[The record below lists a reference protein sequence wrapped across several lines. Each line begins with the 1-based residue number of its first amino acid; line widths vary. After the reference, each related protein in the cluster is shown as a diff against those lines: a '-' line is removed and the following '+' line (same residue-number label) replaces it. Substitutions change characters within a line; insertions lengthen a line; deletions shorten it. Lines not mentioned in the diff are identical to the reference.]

1 MIRID
6 HISFGFAV
14 PSEDFAHNLYA
25 DWDGFCRHCFERVA
39 EECLAPY
46 GNDKALYEL
55 ERLDLDL
62 GSIPEENFY
71 DEYPRR
77 LREALLAALPP
88 LYGTRMQPDPERTVA
103 ARIDNLLHYLK
114 YGHPQPEWADK
125 TFDPQEETDWL
136 AGQPAAFYYS
146 AIEKLASLCAEDGHA
161 ARSLLWQTAGGKLLL
176 DLYTAILALPSAGLQ
191 RKRRFLALL
200 LEARP
205 DIPLRFVHGTQD
217 GNGLHGMAELLDSP
231 SVRTLMREEAGEH
244 AEVDLPPYWHYL
256 YEWLIRYY
264 PFNGVAI
271 FGGKAE
277 FTRHLHHRL
286 LTFIRKRNYSF
297 YLSKAELTVSFLLEV
312 FGPAYYI
319 DVLNAIYELQ
329 PHNPDGSP
337 VYDNYFNRELYRM
350 FLRLSLLRLPGT
362 ATSPDVPGTNKE
374 KEESIPTDA
383 EALTLW
389 LKDALHNEAEKR
401 TLLATLAKE
410 QPELLI
416 GWLQSIAMKDDTLLP
431 LLVSLIDD
439 TSINRL
445 LASLSFAAVEKVSR
459 TWDYIE
465 RHKAE
470 NTWLRDISD
479 TTLRHAFR
487 KSVLRWIGNGHSD
500 LTEEVSVGRLLQAL
514 HEELGR
520 TGNADNE
527 NEKEIENLAAAIRTE
542 TPSLTYPLD
551 AERLT
556 GILKDTA
563 RSEAYKRML
572 LMTLAKEQPELLIGW
587 LQTEATKDDTL
598 LSLLAPLADDAVINR
613 LLVSLSFAGI
623 ERVSRIWNYIG
634 RHKVE
639 NDHLKDISETALLHA
654 FHKSVLSWIGN
665 GHYSLDG
672 KESVREL
679 LLALY
684 GELGITNDT
693 NQEIESLTTD
703 IRTESPSLPYPMD
716 TERLT
721 DILKD
726 TARSEAYKRMLLM
739 VLAKEQPELLIGW
752 LQTEATKDDALL
764 SLLAPLADDTVINRL
779 LVSVSFTASET
790 AEAVKKHLQRHRA
803 EIPWLEGITGTRL
816 EQAVRQSVLRWLAEA
831 DLNRADATETLLQI
845 FCQEA
850 TGKSDDTAVGEL
862 AAELK
867 LPESRREHAPV
878 KESGTEKYME
888 HLRAVLSGASMPEA
902 MKRREAARFWDTYRE
917 DYPEAVRLLHT
928 QKLLPGMLELTGHY
942 AYMEIMRKA
951 LPQAWGG
958 EKAETLL
965 PLLEWLVRNE
975 ETLSPYLADKSTG
988 LRTQLLLWIVRQ
1000 GQGTANARSL
1010 LAGLFGGA
1018 NLPPVLGLMT
1028 RDIDSEEFI
1037 DIENILARWQSSLPS
1052 AYKEWLHVME
1062 DDTRAVRILQESR
1075 WQTAEDFGEWLG
1087 DTAIPD
1093 GKKRKLLRTAATE
1106 YSQKW
1111 TTLLRGFGKE
1121 GKDIRRIAVHLPAS
1135 VLLQSIGRGS
1145 FHQAAVLSR
1154 LVSLTERHAETFP
1167 FLFAEGKDFQSALS
1181 EALLLYMQDADTLER
1196 TLTEKDIVEKFLACL
1211 HFVHTGKREYTGDAG
1226 WQQLSDIL
1234 NNAMGT
1240 EGQSGQEEEMS
1251 EILSG
1256 MDNGDTAWRHKL
1268 ETLLYRQPDKL
1279 LAWVESVATDKE
1291 IDRLTD
1297 TASME
1302 WLTQWAGYLPTVAG
1316 FAHPDAFRHWTAW
1329 LLRLAAS
1336 GIVPAKELATALCA
1350 WVKGT
1355 DWRHRTPQQLEGY
1368 FLSKLHIGDMGG
1380 IALPLEYLTDASL
1393 PETIRKRLLQD
1404 FLRLHPD
1411 KLLEYIRQ
1419 TTAQGIMSI
1428 GQWIGMLDTD
1438 GWMRLASGLSLSA
1451 TELLRQVSGILHL
1464 DDEAECLAW
1473 ATCVIKEDRETWLY
1487 NRPEEHVR
1495 PFVQAAMPRQGEA
1508 EKKEALIQVLEK
1520 LHIVETEDTEQEPEI
1535 IWVSNAGLCLLAP
1548 WFVCLFAML
1557 GYLDEERKTFKDTAS
1572 KVRAVFLLQYL
1583 SCGQE
1588 RDWREPELAFS
1599 RLLTALPGNVPLP
1612 KRLAL
1617 SKEERQTADGMVTGV
1632 KANWPKMDGTSVEGF
1647 RRSFLLR
1654 GGTLEQEE
1662 GRWLLTVEEKA
1673 YDILLE
1679 TIPWGF
1685 RQVRLPWL
1693 KKYVQVKWHEKQE
1706 F

>member
-14 PSEDFAHNLYA
+14 PGEDFARSLYA

-62 GSIPEENFY
+62 GSIPEEDFY

-88 LYGTRMQPDPERTVA
+88 LYGTRMQPDLERTAA

-136 AGQPAAFYYS
+136 AGQPTAFYYS
-146 AIEKLASLCAEDGHA
+146 AIEKLAALCAEDRHA
-161 ARSLLWQTAGGKLLL
+161 MRRLLWQTAGGKLLL
-176 DLYTAILALPSAGLQ
+176 DLYTAVLALPSAGLQ
-191 RKRRFLALL
+191 EKRRFLSLL
-200 LEARP
+200 LEAKP

-231 SVRTLMREEAGEH
+231 SVRTLMREETGEH

-264 PFNGVAI
+264 PFNGLAI

-329 PHNPDGSP
+329 PHNPDGSSI
-337 VYDNYFNRELYRM
+337 YDNYFNRELYRM
-350 FLRLSLLRLPGT
+350 FLRLSLLRLPRT
-362 ATSPDVPGTNKE
+362 ATSPDAPGTNKE

-416 GWLQSIAMKDDTLLP
+416 GWLRSEARKDDTLLP
-431 LLVSLIDD
+431 LLAPLIADA
-439 TSINRL
+439 SINRL
-445 LASLSFAAVEKVSR
+445 LASV
-459 TWDYIE
+459 
-465 RHKAE
+465 
-470 NTWLRDISD
+470 
-479 TTLRHAFR
+479 
-487 KSVLRWIGNGHSD
+487 
-500 LTEEVSVGRLLQAL
+500 
-514 HEELGR
+514 
-520 TGNADNE
+520 
-527 NEKEIENLAAAIRTE
+527 
-542 TPSLTYPLD
+542 SLT
-551 AERLT
+551 
-556 GILKDTA
+556 
-563 RSEAYKRML
+563 
-572 LMTLAKEQPELLIGW
+572 
-587 LQTEATKDDTL
+587 
-598 LSLLAPLADDAVINR
+598 
-613 LLVSLSFAGI
+613 
-623 ERVSRIWNYIG
+623 
-634 RHKVE
+634 
-639 NDHLKDISETALLHA
+639 AL
-654 FHKSVLSWIGN
+654 
-665 GHYSLDG
+665 
-672 KESVREL
+672 
-679 LLALY
+679 
-684 GELGITNDT
+684 
-693 NQEIESLTTD
+693 
-703 IRTESPSLPYPMD
+703 
-716 TERLT
+716 
-721 DILKD
+721 
-726 TARSEAYKRMLLM
+726 
-739 VLAKEQPELLIGW
+739 
-752 LQTEATKDDALL
+752 
-764 SLLAPLADDTVINRL
+764 
-779 LVSVSFTASET
+779 ET
-790 AEAVKKHLQRHRA
+790 AEAVKKHLQGHRTG
-803 EIPWLEGITGTRL
+803 IPWLEGMTDTRL
-816 EQAVRQSVLRWLAEA
+816 EQVVKQSVLRWLAEA
-831 DLNRADATETLLQI
+831 DLNRTDATEALLQI
-845 FCQEA
+845 FYQEA
-850 TGKSDDTAVGEL
+850 TGKSDETAVGEL
-862 AAELK
+862 ATELE
-867 LPESRREHAPV
+867 LPETRREHAPV
-878 KESGTEKYME
+878 KESGTEKYMK
-888 HLRAVLSGASMPEA
+888 HLRAVLSGASMSEA
-902 MKRREAARFWDTYRE
+902 MKRREAARFWDAWRE
-917 DYPEAVRLLHT
+917 DYAEAVRLLHT
-928 QKLLPGMLELTGHY
+928 QELLPAVLELTGHY

-951 LPQAWGG
+951 LPQARAG

-965 PLLEWLVRNE
+965 PLLEWLARNPE
-975 ETLSPYLADKSTG
+975 ALSPYLADNNTG
-988 LRTQLLLWIVRQ
+988 LRAQLLLWIVRP
-1000 GQGTANARSL
+1000 GQGKATARSL
-1010 LAGLFGGA
+1010 LAGLFGEA

-1075 WQTAEDFGEWLG
+1075 WQTAEDFGEWLD

-1093 GKKRKLLRTAATE
+1093 GKKRELLRTAATE
-1106 YSQKW
+1106 YPQKW
-1111 TTLLRGFGKE
+1111 TTLLRGVGKE
-1121 GKDIRRIAVHLPAS
+1121 GKDIRWIAVHLPAS

-1181 EALLLYMQDADTLER
+1181 EALLLYMQDADTIGR
-1196 TLTEKDIVEKFLACL
+1196 TLTEKDIVEKFFACL
-1211 HFVHTGKREYTGDAG
+1211 HFVHTGEREYAGDAG
-1226 WQQLSDIL
+1226 WQRLSAVL

-1240 EGQSGQEEEMS
+1240 EGQSGQEKEMS
-1251 EILSG
+1251 EILSD
-1256 MDNGDTAWRHKL
+1256 MDNSDTAWRQDM

-1279 LAWVESVATDKE
+1279 LAWMEDVATDKDIE
-1291 IDRLTD
+1291 HLTD
-1297 TASME
+1297 AADIN
-1302 WLTQWAGYLPTVAG
+1302 WLRLWADYLPTVPG
-1316 FAHPDAFRHWTAW
+1316 FDHPDAFRLWTAW
-1329 LLRLAAS
+1329 LLHLAAS
-1336 GIVPAKELATALCA
+1336 GFVPAKELATALCA

-1355 DWRHRTPQQLEGY
+1355 DWKHRTPQQMEGY
-1368 FLSKLHIGDMGG
+1368 FLSKLHIGNTGG
-1380 IALPLEYLTDASL
+1380 IALPLESLTDASL
-1393 PETIRKRLLQD
+1393 TEAVRKRLLQD
-1404 FLRLHPD
+1404 FLQMNPEG
-1411 KLLEYIRQ
+1411 LLEYIRR
-1419 TTAQGIMSI
+1419 TTVQGSMSI
-1428 GQWIGMLDTD
+1428 GQWIGMLDTGD
-1438 GWMRLASGLSLSA
+1438 WMRLASGLSLSA
-1451 TELLRQVSGILHL
+1451 TELLRQAGVILHL

-1535 IWVSNAGLCLLAP
+1535 IWVGNAGLCLLAP
-1548 WFVCLFAML
+1548 WFVRLFAML
-1557 GYLDEERKTFKDTAS
+1557 GYLDEERKAFKDTAS

>member
-14 PSEDFAHNLYA
+14 PDEGFARGLYA
-25 DWDGFCRHCFERVA
+25 DWDGFCHRCFTQVA

-62 GSIPEENFY
+62 GSIPEEDFY

-88 LYGTRMQPDPERTVA
+88 LYGTRMQPDPERTAA
-103 ARIDNLLHYLK
+103 ARMDNLLHYLK

-146 AIEKLASLCAEDGHA
+146 AIEKLAALCAEDGHA
-161 ARSLLWQTAGGKLLL
+161 MRRLLWQAAGGKLLL
-176 DLYTAILALPSAGLQ
+176 DLYTAVLALPSAGLQ
-191 RKRRFLALL
+191 GKRCFLSLL
-200 LEARP
+200 LEAKP

-217 GNGLHGMAELLDSP
+217 GNGLYGMAELLDSL
-231 SVRTLMREEAGEH
+231 SVRTLMREETGEH

-256 YEWLIRYY
+256 YEWLIHYY
-264 PFNGVAI
+264 PFNGLAI

-337 VYDNYFNRELYRM
+337 IYDNYFNRELYRM

-374 KEESIPTDA
+374 KEESIPTDT

-416 GWLQSIAMKDDTLLP
+416 GWLRSEARKDDTLLP
-431 LLVSLIDD
+431 LLAPLIADA
-439 TSINRL
+439 SINRL
-445 LASLSFAAVEKVSR
+445 LASV
-459 TWDYIE
+459 
-465 RHKAE
+465 
-470 NTWLRDISD
+470 
-479 TTLRHAFR
+479 
-487 KSVLRWIGNGHSD
+487 
-500 LTEEVSVGRLLQAL
+500 
-514 HEELGR
+514 
-520 TGNADNE
+520 
-527 NEKEIENLAAAIRTE
+527 
-542 TPSLTYPLD
+542 SLT
-551 AERLT
+551 
-556 GILKDTA
+556 
-563 RSEAYKRML
+563 
-572 LMTLAKEQPELLIGW
+572 
-587 LQTEATKDDTL
+587 
-598 LSLLAPLADDAVINR
+598 
-613 LLVSLSFAGI
+613 
-623 ERVSRIWNYIG
+623 
-634 RHKVE
+634 
-639 NDHLKDISETALLHA
+639 AL
-654 FHKSVLSWIGN
+654 
-665 GHYSLDG
+665 
-672 KESVREL
+672 
-679 LLALY
+679 
-684 GELGITNDT
+684 
-693 NQEIESLTTD
+693 
-703 IRTESPSLPYPMD
+703 
-716 TERLT
+716 
-721 DILKD
+721 
-726 TARSEAYKRMLLM
+726 
-739 VLAKEQPELLIGW
+739 
-752 LQTEATKDDALL
+752 
-764 SLLAPLADDTVINRL
+764 
-779 LVSVSFTASET
+779 ET
-790 AEAVKKHLQRHRA
+790 AEAVKKHLQGHRTG
-803 EIPWLEGITGTRL
+803 IPWLEGMTDTRL
-816 EQAVRQSVLRWLAEA
+816 EQVVKQSVLRWLAEA
-831 DLNRADATETLLQI
+831 DLNRTDATEALLQI
-845 FCQEA
+845 FYQEA
-850 TGKSDDTAVGEL
+850 TGKSDETAVGEL
-862 AAELK
+862 ATELE
-867 LPESRREHAPV
+867 LPETRREHAPV
-878 KESGTEKYME
+878 KESGTEKYMK
-888 HLRAVLSGASMPEA
+888 HLRAVLSGASMSEA
-902 MKRREAARFWDTYRE
+902 MKRREAARFWDAWRE
-917 DYPEAVRLLHT
+917 DYAEAVRLLHT
-928 QKLLPGMLELTGHY
+928 QELLPAVLELTGHY

-951 LPQAWGG
+951 LPQARAG

-965 PLLEWLVRNE
+965 PLLEWLARNPE
-975 ETLSPYLADKSTG
+975 ALSPYLADNNTG
-988 LRTQLLLWIVRQ
+988 LRAQLLLWIVRP
-1000 GQGTANARSL
+1000 GQGKATARSL
-1010 LAGLFGGA
+1010 LAGLFGEA

-1087 DTAIPD
+1087 DTSIPD
-1093 GKKRKLLRTAATE
+1093 GKKRELLRTAATE
-1106 YSQKW
+1106 YPQKW

-1121 GKDIRRIAVHLPAS
+1121 GKDISRIAVHLPAS
-1135 VLLQSIGRGS
+1135 VLLQSIGRGN

-1154 LVSLTERHAETFP
+1154 LVSLTERHAETFS
-1167 FLFAEGKDFQSALS
+1167 FLFTEGKDFQSALS

-1211 HFVHTGKREYTGDAG
+1211 CFVHTGKREYAGDAG
-1226 WQQLSDIL
+1226 WLRLSAVM

-1251 EILSG
+1251 ETLSDG
-1256 MDNGDTAWRHKL
+1256 HANDAAWRQDM
-1268 ETLLYRQPDKL
+1268 EALLYRQPDKL
-1279 LAWVESVATDKE
+1279 LAWVESVATDKDIE
-1291 IDRLTD
+1291 RLADAAGIDWLRL
-1297 TASME
+1297 
-1302 WLTQWAGYLPTVAG
+1302 WADYLPTVPG

-1329 LLRLAAS
+1329 LLHLAAS
-1336 GIVPAKELATALCA
+1336 GFVPAKELATALCA

-1355 DWRHRTPQQLEGY
+1355 DWKHRTPQQMEGY
-1368 FLSKLHIGDMGG
+1368 FLSKLHIGNTGG
-1380 IALPLEYLTDASL
+1380 IALPLESLTDASL
-1393 PETIRKRLLQD
+1393 TEAVRKRLLQD
-1404 FLRLHPD
+1404 FLQMNPEG
-1411 KLLEYIRQ
+1411 LLEYIRR
-1419 TTAQGIMSI
+1419 TTVQGSMSI
-1428 GQWIGMLDTD
+1428 GQWIGMLDTGD
-1438 GWMRLASGLSLSA
+1438 WMRLASGLSLSA
-1451 TELLRQVSGILHL
+1451 TELLRQAGVILHL

-1535 IWVSNAGLCLLAP
+1535 IWVGNAGLCLLAP
-1548 WFVCLFAML
+1548 WFVRLFAML
-1557 GYLDEERKTFKDTAS
+1557 GYLDEERKAFKDTAS

>member
-14 PSEDFAHNLYA
+14 PDEGFARGLYA
-25 DWDGFCRHCFERVA
+25 DWDGFCHRCFTQVA

-62 GSIPEENFY
+62 GSIPEEDFY

-77 LREALLAALPP
+77 IREALLAALPP
-88 LYGTRMQPDPERTVA
+88 LYGTRMQPDPERTAA

-146 AIEKLASLCAEDGHA
+146 AIEKLAALCAEDGHA
-161 ARSLLWQTAGGKLLL
+161 MRRLLWQAAGGKLLL
-176 DLYTAILALPSAGLQ
+176 DLYTAVLALPSAGLQ
-191 RKRRFLALL
+191 GKRCFLSLL
-200 LEARP
+200 LEAKP

-217 GNGLHGMAELLDSP
+217 GNGLYGMAELLDSL
-231 SVRTLMREEAGEH
+231 SVRTLMREETGEH

-256 YEWLIRYY
+256 YEWLIHYY
-264 PFNGVAI
+264 PFNGLAI

-337 VYDNYFNRELYRM
+337 IYDNYFNRELYRM

-374 KEESIPTDA
+374 KEESIPTDT

-416 GWLQSIAMKDDTLLP
+416 GWLRSEARKDDTLLP
-431 LLVSLIDD
+431 LLAPLIADA
-439 TSINRL
+439 SINRL
-445 LASLSFAAVEKVSR
+445 LASV
-459 TWDYIE
+459 
-465 RHKAE
+465 
-470 NTWLRDISD
+470 
-479 TTLRHAFR
+479 
-487 KSVLRWIGNGHSD
+487 
-500 LTEEVSVGRLLQAL
+500 
-514 HEELGR
+514 
-520 TGNADNE
+520 
-527 NEKEIENLAAAIRTE
+527 
-542 TPSLTYPLD
+542 SLT
-551 AERLT
+551 
-556 GILKDTA
+556 
-563 RSEAYKRML
+563 
-572 LMTLAKEQPELLIGW
+572 
-587 LQTEATKDDTL
+587 
-598 LSLLAPLADDAVINR
+598 
-613 LLVSLSFAGI
+613 
-623 ERVSRIWNYIG
+623 
-634 RHKVE
+634 
-639 NDHLKDISETALLHA
+639 AL
-654 FHKSVLSWIGN
+654 
-665 GHYSLDG
+665 
-672 KESVREL
+672 
-679 LLALY
+679 
-684 GELGITNDT
+684 
-693 NQEIESLTTD
+693 
-703 IRTESPSLPYPMD
+703 
-716 TERLT
+716 
-721 DILKD
+721 
-726 TARSEAYKRMLLM
+726 
-739 VLAKEQPELLIGW
+739 
-752 LQTEATKDDALL
+752 
-764 SLLAPLADDTVINRL
+764 
-779 LVSVSFTASET
+779 ET
-790 AEAVKKHLQRHRA
+790 AEAVKKHLQGHRTG
-803 EIPWLEGITGTRL
+803 IPWLEGMTDTRL
-816 EQAVRQSVLRWLAEA
+816 EQVVKQSVLRWLAEA
-831 DLNRADATETLLQI
+831 DLNRTDATEALLQI
-845 FCQEA
+845 FYQEA
-850 TGKSDDTAVGEL
+850 TGKSDETAVGEL
-862 AAELK
+862 ATELE
-867 LPESRREHAPV
+867 LPETRREHAPV
-878 KESGTEKYME
+878 KESGTEKYMK
-888 HLRAVLSGASMPEA
+888 HLRAVLSGASMSEA
-902 MKRREAARFWDTYRE
+902 MKRREAARFWDAWRE
-917 DYPEAVRLLHT
+917 DYAEAVRLLHT
-928 QKLLPGMLELTGHY
+928 QELLPAVLELTGHY

-951 LPQAWGG
+951 LPQARAG

-965 PLLEWLVRNE
+965 PLLEWLARNPE
-975 ETLSPYLADKSTG
+975 ALSPYLADNNTG
-988 LRTQLLLWIVRQ
+988 LRAQLLLWIVRP
-1000 GQGTANARSL
+1000 GQGKATARSL
-1010 LAGLFGGA
+1010 LAGLFGEA

-1075 WQTAEDFGEWLG
+1075 WQTAEDFGEWLD

-1093 GKKRKLLRTAATE
+1093 GKKRELLRTAATE
-1106 YSQKW
+1106 YPQKW
-1111 TTLLRGFGKE
+1111 TTLLRGVGKE
-1121 GKDIRRIAVHLPAS
+1121 GKDIRCIAVHLPAS

-1181 EALLLYMQDADTLER
+1181 EALLLYMQDADTIGR
-1196 TLTEKDIVEKFLACL
+1196 TLTEKDIVEKFFACL
-1211 HFVHTGKREYTGDAG
+1211 HFVHTGEREYAGDAG
-1226 WQQLSDIL
+1226 WQRLSAVL

-1240 EGQSGQEEEMS
+1240 EGQSGQEKEMS
-1251 EILSG
+1251 EILSD
-1256 MDNGDTAWRHKL
+1256 MDNSDTAWRQDM

-1279 LAWVESVATDKE
+1279 LAWMEDVATDKDIE
-1291 IDRLTD
+1291 HLTD
-1297 TASME
+1297 AADIN
-1302 WLTQWAGYLPTVAG
+1302 WLRLWADYLPTVPG
-1316 FAHPDAFRHWTAW
+1316 FDHPDAFRLWTAW
-1329 LLRLAAS
+1329 LLHLAAS
-1336 GIVPAKELATALCA
+1336 GFVPAKELATALCA

-1355 DWRHRTPQQLEGY
+1355 DWKHRTPQQMEGY
-1368 FLSKLHIGDMGG
+1368 FLSKLHIGNTGG
-1380 IALPLEYLTDASL
+1380 IALPLESLTDASL
-1393 PETIRKRLLQD
+1393 TEAVRKRLLQD
-1404 FLRLHPD
+1404 FLQMNPEG
-1411 KLLEYIRQ
+1411 LLEYIRR
-1419 TTAQGIMSI
+1419 TTVQGSMSI
-1428 GQWIGMLDTD
+1428 GQWIGMLDTGD
-1438 GWMRLASGLSLSA
+1438 WMRLASGLSLSA
-1451 TELLRQVSGILHL
+1451 TELLRQAGVILHL

-1473 ATCVIKEDRETWLY
+1473 ATCVIKEDRETWLH

-1535 IWVSNAGLCLLAP
+1535 IWVSNAGLCLIAP
-1548 WFVCLFAML
+1548 WFVRLFAML

>member
-6 HISFGFAV
+6 HIEFGFAV
-14 PSEDFAHNLYA
+14 PDEDFVYDLYA
-25 DWDGFCRHCFERVA
+25 DWDGFCRRCFERVV
-39 EECLAPY
+39 EDCLAPY
-46 GNDKALYEL
+46 GDDRSLYEL
-55 ERLDLDL
+55 ERLVLDL
-62 GSIPEENFY
+62 GRIPEESFL
-71 DEYPRR
+71 DEFPGR
-77 LREALLAALPP
+77 LKAALQEALPNLR
-88 LYGTRMQPDPERTVA
+88 GKVSERTAEDRA
-103 ARIDNLLHYLK
+103 ANFLFYLACG
-114 YGHPQPEWADK
+114 YPLAEWADRN
-125 TFDPQEETDWL
+125 FNPQEETEWL
-136 AGQPAAFYYS
+136 SRQSSTFYMRD
-146 AIEKLASLCAEDGHA
+146 IRKLANLCVKKWHIS
-161 ARSLLWQTAGGKLLL
+161 RRLLWQTGGGKLLL
-176 DLYTAILALPSAGLQ
+176 DVYAAVLALPDAGLHEKQ
-191 RKRRFLALL
+191 RFLIVL
-200 LEARP
+200 LELVP
-205 DIPLRFVHGTQD
+205 DIPLRFVHETGDD
-217 GNGLHGMAELLDSP
+217 GKLWEMAALLDSL
-231 SVRTLMREEAGEH
+231 SVAHIMRTEAGEH
-244 AEVDLPPYWHYL
+244 TEVDLPPYWHYL

-264 PFNGVAI
+264 PFNGIAI
-271 FGGKAE
+271 FGGKEE

-319 DVLNAIYELQ
+319 NVLNTIYELQ

-362 ATSPDVPGTNKE
+362 ATPPDAPETNGK
-374 KEESIPTDA
+374 KEEGIPTDV

-389 LKDALHNEAEKR
+389 LKEASCGETEKR

-410 QPELLI
+410 HPELLI
-416 GWLQSIAMKDDTLLP
+416 RWLQTEATKDGVLL
-431 LLVSLIDD
+431 SLITPLADD
-439 TSINRL
+439 EVINRL
-445 LASLSFAAVEKVSR
+445 LASLSFAAIERVSK
-459 TWDYIE
+459 TWGYIE
-465 RHKAE
+465 RHKAG
-470 NTWLRDISD
+470 TGWLKDIPD
-479 TTLRHAFR
+479 NTLRHAFR
-487 KSVLRWIGNGHSD
+487 KSVLRWIGNGHHNLD
-500 LTEEVSVGRLLQAL
+500 EKESVRELLLAL
-514 HEELGR
+514 YGELGM
-520 TGNADNE
+520 TDSANQ
-527 NEKEIENLAAAIRTE
+527 EKEIEKLATGIRTE
-542 TPSLTYPLD
+542 TPSLSYPMD
-551 AERLT
+551 AERLAN
-556 GILKDTA
+556 ILKDAA
-563 RSEAYKRML
+563 RGGTYKRML

-587 LQTEATKDDTL
+587 LRSEARKDGTL
-598 LSLLAPLADDAVINR
+598 LPLLAPLMDDASINR
-613 LLVSLSFAGI
+613 LLA
-623 ERVSRIWNYIG
+623 
-634 RHKVE
+634 
-639 NDHLKDISETALLHA
+639 
-654 FHKSVLSWIGN
+654 
-665 GHYSLDG
+665 
-672 KESVREL
+672 
-679 LLALY
+679 
-684 GELGITNDT
+684 
-693 NQEIESLTTD
+693 
-703 IRTESPSLPYPMD
+703 
-716 TERLT
+716 
-721 DILKD
+721 
-726 TARSEAYKRMLLM
+726 
-739 VLAKEQPELLIGW
+739 
-752 LQTEATKDDALL
+752 
-764 SLLAPLADDTVINRL
+764 
-779 LVSVSFTASET
+779 SVSFTAPET
-790 AEAVKKHLQRHRA
+790 AEAVKKHLQGHRTV
-803 EIPWLEGITGTRL
+803 IPWLEGMTDTRL
-816 EQAVRQSVLRWLAEA
+816 EQSLRKSVLRWLAEA
-831 DLNRADATETLLQI
+831 DLNHADATETLLQI

-850 TGKSDDTAVGEL
+850 TGKSDETAVRDL
-862 AAELK
+862 AAELE
-867 LPESRREHAPV
+867 LTEIRREHAPV
-878 KESGTEKYME
+878 KKSDTEKYME
-888 HLRAVLSGASMPEA
+888 HLRAILSDTSIPETLR
-902 MKRREAARFWDTYRE
+902 RREVAHFWDTYRE

-928 QKLLPGMLELTGHY
+928 QGLLPAVLELTGHY
-942 AYMEIMRKA
+942 AYMEIMRKS
-951 LPQAWGG
+951 LPQVRVG

-965 PLLEWLVRNE
+965 PLLEWIVRNE

-988 LRTQLLLWIVRQ
+988 LRTQLLLWIVRP

-1087 DTAIPD
+1087 DTSIPD
-1093 GKKRKLLRTAATE
+1093 GKKRELLRTAATE
-1106 YSQKW
+1106 YPQKW

-1154 LVSLTERHAETFP
+1154 LVSLTERRAETFP
-1167 FLFAEGKDFQSALS
+1167 FLFAGGKDFQSTLS
-1181 EALLLYMQDADTLER
+1181 EALLLYMQNADTIGR

-1211 HFVHTGKREYTGDAG
+1211 HFVHTGKWEYAGDAE

-1240 EGQSGQEEEMS
+1240 EGLSGQENEMS
-1251 EILSG
+1251 ETLSG
-1256 MDNGDTAWRHKL
+1256 MDNGDAAWRHKL
-1268 ETLLYRQPDKL
+1268 ETIIYRHPDKL
-1279 LAWVESVATDKE
+1279 LAWMEDVATDKDIE
-1291 IDRLTD
+1291 RLADAADID
-1297 TASME
+1297 

-1316 FAHPDAFRHWTAW
+1316 FAHPDAFRQWTAW
-1329 LLRLAAS
+1329 LLHLAAS
-1336 GIVPAKELATALCA
+1336 GIISAKELAKALCA
-1350 WVKGT
+1350 WVKGA
-1355 DWRHRTPQQLEGY
+1355 DWKRRTPQQMERY
-1368 FLSKLHIGDMGG
+1368 FLSKLHIGNTDS
-1380 IALPLEYLTDASL
+1380 IALPLESLTDASL
-1393 PETIRKRLLQD
+1393 PEAIRQRLLQD

-1411 KLLEYIRQ
+1411 KLLEYIHQ

-1451 TELLRQVSGILHL
+1451 TELLHQVSGILHL

-1495 PFVQAAMPRQGEA
+1495 PFVQAAMPRQGDA

-1548 WFVCLFAML
+1548 WFVRLFAML
-1557 GYLDEERKTFKDTAS
+1557 GYLDEERKAFKDTAS

>member
-6 HISFGFAV
+6 HIEFGFAV
-14 PSEDFAHNLYA
+14 PDEDFVYDLYA
-25 DWDGFCRHCFERVA
+25 DWDGFCRRCFERVV
-39 EECLAPY
+39 EDCLAPY
-46 GNDKALYEL
+46 GDDRSLYEL
-55 ERLDLDL
+55 ERLVLDL
-62 GSIPEENFY
+62 GRIPEESFL
-71 DEYPRR
+71 DEFPGR
-77 LREALLAALPP
+77 LKAALQEALPNLR
-88 LYGTRMQPDPERTVA
+88 GKVSERTAEDRA
-103 ARIDNLLHYLK
+103 ANFLFYLACG
-114 YGHPQPEWADK
+114 YPLAEWADRN
-125 TFDPQEETDWL
+125 FNPQEETEWL
-136 AGQPAAFYYS
+136 SRQSSTFYMRD
-146 AIEKLASLCAEDGHA
+146 IRKLANLCVKKWHIS
-161 ARSLLWQTAGGKLLL
+161 RRLLWQTGGGKLLL
-176 DLYTAILALPSAGLQ
+176 DVYAAVLALPDAGLHEKQ
-191 RKRRFLALL
+191 RFLIVL
-200 LEARP
+200 LELVP
-205 DIPLRFVHGTQD
+205 DIPLRFVHETGDD
-217 GNGLHGMAELLDSP
+217 GKLWEMAALLDSL
-231 SVRTLMREEAGEH
+231 SVAHIMRTEAGEH
-244 AEVDLPPYWHYL
+244 TEVDLPPYWHYL

-264 PFNGVAI
+264 PFNGIAI
-271 FGGKAE
+271 FGGKEE

-319 DVLNAIYELQ
+319 NVLNTIYELQ

-362 ATSPDVPGTNKE
+362 ATPPDAPETNGK
-374 KEESIPTDA
+374 KEEGIPTDV

-389 LKDALHNEAEKR
+389 LKEASCGETEKR

-410 QPELLI
+410 HPELLI
-416 GWLQSIAMKDDTLLP
+416 RWLQTEATKDGVLL
-431 LLVSLIDD
+431 SLITPLADD
-439 TSINRL
+439 EVINRL
-445 LASLSFAAVEKVSR
+445 LASLSFAAIERVSK
-459 TWDYIE
+459 TWGYIE
-465 RHKAE
+465 RHKAG
-470 NTWLRDISD
+470 TGWLKDIPD
-479 TTLRHAFR
+479 NTLRHAFR
-487 KSVLRWIGNGHSD
+487 KSVLRWIGNGHHNLD
-500 LTEEVSVGRLLQAL
+500 EKESVRELLLAL
-514 HEELGR
+514 YGELGM
-520 TGNADNE
+520 TDSANQ
-527 NEKEIENLAAAIRTE
+527 EKEIEKLATGIRTE
-542 TPSLTYPLD
+542 TPSLSYPMD
-551 AERLT
+551 AERLAN
-556 GILKDTA
+556 ILKDAA
-563 RSEAYKRML
+563 RGGTYKRML

-587 LQTEATKDDTL
+587 LRSEARKDGTL
-598 LSLLAPLADDAVINR
+598 LPLLAPLMDDASINR
-613 LLVSLSFAGI
+613 LLA
-623 ERVSRIWNYIG
+623 
-634 RHKVE
+634 
-639 NDHLKDISETALLHA
+639 
-654 FHKSVLSWIGN
+654 
-665 GHYSLDG
+665 
-672 KESVREL
+672 
-679 LLALY
+679 
-684 GELGITNDT
+684 
-693 NQEIESLTTD
+693 
-703 IRTESPSLPYPMD
+703 
-716 TERLT
+716 
-721 DILKD
+721 
-726 TARSEAYKRMLLM
+726 
-739 VLAKEQPELLIGW
+739 
-752 LQTEATKDDALL
+752 
-764 SLLAPLADDTVINRL
+764 
-779 LVSVSFTASET
+779 SVSFTAPET
-790 AEAVKKHLQRHRA
+790 AEAVKKHLQGHRTV
-803 EIPWLEGITGTRL
+803 IPWLEGMTDTRL
-816 EQAVRQSVLRWLAEA
+816 EQSLRKSVLRWLAEA
-831 DLNRADATETLLQI
+831 DLNHADATETLLQI

-850 TGKSDDTAVGEL
+850 TGKSDETAVRDL
-862 AAELK
+862 AAELE
-867 LPESRREHAPV
+867 LTEIRREHAPV
-878 KESGTEKYME
+878 KKSDTEKYME
-888 HLRAVLSGASMPEA
+888 HLRAILSDTSIPETLR
-902 MKRREAARFWDTYRE
+902 RREVAHFWDTYRE

-928 QKLLPGMLELTGHY
+928 QGLLPAVLELTGHY
-942 AYMEIMRKA
+942 AYMEIMRKS
-951 LPQAWGG
+951 LPQVRVG

-965 PLLEWLVRNE
+965 PLLEWIVRNE

-988 LRTQLLLWIVRQ
+988 LRTQLLLWIVRP

-1087 DTAIPD
+1087 DTSIPD
-1093 GKKRKLLRTAATE
+1093 GKKRELLRTAATE
-1106 YSQKW
+1106 YPQKW

-1154 LVSLTERHAETFP
+1154 LVSLTERRAETFP
-1167 FLFAEGKDFQSALS
+1167 FLFAGGKDFQSTLS
-1181 EALLLYMQDADTLER
+1181 EALLLYMQNADTIGR

-1211 HFVHTGKREYTGDAG
+1211 HFVHTGKWEYAGDAE

-1240 EGQSGQEEEMS
+1240 EGLSGQENEMS
-1251 EILSG
+1251 ETLSG
-1256 MDNGDTAWRHKL
+1256 MDNGDAAWRQNM

-1316 FAHPDAFRHWTAW
+1316 FAHPDAFRQWTAW
-1329 LLRLAAS
+1329 LLHLAAS
-1336 GIVPAKELATALCA
+1336 GIISAKELAKALCA
-1350 WVKGT
+1350 WVKGA
-1355 DWRHRTPQQLEGY
+1355 DWKRRTPQQMERY
-1368 FLSKLHIGDMGG
+1368 FLSKLHIGNTDS
-1380 IALPLEYLTDASL
+1380 IALPLESLTDASL
-1393 PETIRKRLLQD
+1393 PEAIRQRLLQD

-1411 KLLEYIRQ
+1411 KLLEYIHQ

-1451 TELLRQVSGILHL
+1451 TELLHQVSGILHL

-1495 PFVQAAMPRQGEA
+1495 PFVQAAMPRQGDA

-1548 WFVCLFAML
+1548 WFVRLFAML
-1557 GYLDEERKTFKDTAS
+1557 GYLDEERKAFKDTAS

>member
-14 PSEDFAHNLYA
+14 PGEDFARSLYA

-62 GSIPEENFY
+62 GSIPEEDFY

-88 LYGTRMQPDPERTVA
+88 LYGTRMQPDLERTAA

-136 AGQPAAFYYS
+136 AGQPTAFYYS
-146 AIEKLASLCAEDGHA
+146 AIEKLAALCAEDRHA
-161 ARSLLWQTAGGKLLL
+161 MRRLLWQTAGGKLLL
-176 DLYTAILALPSAGLQ
+176 DLYTAVLALPSAGLQ
-191 RKRRFLALL
+191 EKRRFLSLL
-200 LEARP
+200 LEAKP

-231 SVRTLMREEAGEH
+231 SVRTLMREETGEH

-264 PFNGVAI
+264 PFNGLAI

-329 PHNPDGSP
+329 PHNPDGSSI
-337 VYDNYFNRELYRM
+337 YDNYFNRELYRM
-350 FLRLSLLRLPGT
+350 FLRLSLLRLPRT
-362 ATSPDVPGTNKE
+362 ATSPDAPGTNKE

-416 GWLQSIAMKDDTLLP
+416 GWLRSEARKDDTLLP
-431 LLVSLIDD
+431 LLAPLIADVSL
-439 TSINRL
+439 
-445 LASLSFAAVEKVSR
+445 
-459 TWDYIE
+459 
-465 RHKAE
+465 
-470 NTWLRDISD
+470 
-479 TTLRHAFR
+479 
-487 KSVLRWIGNGHSD
+487 
-500 LTEEVSVGRLLQAL
+500 
-514 HEELGR
+514 
-520 TGNADNE
+520 
-527 NEKEIENLAAAIRTE
+527 
-542 TPSLTYPLD
+542 
-551 AERLT
+551 
-556 GILKDTA
+556 
-563 RSEAYKRML
+563 
-572 LMTLAKEQPELLIGW
+572 
-587 LQTEATKDDTL
+587 
-598 LSLLAPLADDAVINR
+598 
-613 LLVSLSFAGI
+613 
-623 ERVSRIWNYIG
+623 
-634 RHKVE
+634 
-639 NDHLKDISETALLHA
+639 TAL
-654 FHKSVLSWIGN
+654 
-665 GHYSLDG
+665 
-672 KESVREL
+672 
-679 LLALY
+679 
-684 GELGITNDT
+684 
-693 NQEIESLTTD
+693 
-703 IRTESPSLPYPMD
+703 
-716 TERLT
+716 
-721 DILKD
+721 
-726 TARSEAYKRMLLM
+726 
-739 VLAKEQPELLIGW
+739 
-752 LQTEATKDDALL
+752 
-764 SLLAPLADDTVINRL
+764 
-779 LVSVSFTASET
+779 ET
-790 AEAVKKHLQRHRA
+790 AEAVKKHLQGHRTG
-803 EIPWLEGITGTRL
+803 IPWLEGMTDTRL
-816 EQAVRQSVLRWLAEA
+816 EQVVKQSVLRWLAEA
-831 DLNRADATETLLQI
+831 DLNRTDATEALLQI
-845 FCQEA
+845 FYQEA
-850 TGKSDDTAVGEL
+850 TGKSDETAVGEL
-862 AAELK
+862 ATELE
-867 LPESRREHAPV
+867 LPETRREHAPV
-878 KESGTEKYME
+878 KESGTEKYMK
-888 HLRAVLSGASMPEA
+888 HLRAVLSGASMSEA
-902 MKRREAARFWDTYRE
+902 MKRREAARFWDAWRE
-917 DYPEAVRLLHT
+917 DYAEAVRLLHT
-928 QKLLPGMLELTGHY
+928 QELLPAVLELTGHY

-951 LPQAWGG
+951 LPQARAG

-965 PLLEWLVRNE
+965 PLLEWLARNPE
-975 ETLSPYLADKSTG
+975 ALSPYLADNNTG
-988 LRTQLLLWIVRQ
+988 LRAQLLLWIVRP
-1000 GQGTANARSL
+1000 GQGKATARSL
-1010 LAGLFGGA
+1010 LAGLFGEA

-1075 WQTAEDFGEWLG
+1075 WQTAEDFGEWLD

-1093 GKKRKLLRTAATE
+1093 GKKRELLRTAATE
-1106 YSQKW
+1106 YPQKW
-1111 TTLLRGFGKE
+1111 TTLLRGVGKE
-1121 GKDIRRIAVHLPAS
+1121 GKDIRWIAVHLPAS

-1181 EALLLYMQDADTLER
+1181 EALLLYMQDADTIGR
-1196 TLTEKDIVEKFLACL
+1196 TLTEKDIVEKFFACL
-1211 HFVHTGKREYTGDAG
+1211 HFVHTGEREYAGDAG
-1226 WQQLSDIL
+1226 WQRLSAVL

-1240 EGQSGQEEEMS
+1240 EGQSGQEKEMS
-1251 EILSG
+1251 EILSD
-1256 MDNGDTAWRHKL
+1256 MDNSDTAWRQDM

-1279 LAWVESVATDKE
+1279 LAWMEDVATDKDIE
-1291 IDRLTD
+1291 HLTD
-1297 TASME
+1297 AADIN
-1302 WLTQWAGYLPTVAG
+1302 WLRLWADYLPTVPG
-1316 FAHPDAFRHWTAW
+1316 FDHPDAFRLWTAW
-1329 LLRLAAS
+1329 LLHLAAS
-1336 GIVPAKELATALCA
+1336 GFVPAKELATALCA

-1355 DWRHRTPQQLEGY
+1355 DWKHRTPQQMEGY
-1368 FLSKLHIGDMGG
+1368 FLSKLHIGNTGG
-1380 IALPLEYLTDASL
+1380 IALPLESLTDASL
-1393 PETIRKRLLQD
+1393 TEAVRKRLLQD
-1404 FLRLHPD
+1404 FLQMNPEG
-1411 KLLEYIRQ
+1411 LLEYIRR
-1419 TTAQGIMSI
+1419 TTVQGSMSI
-1428 GQWIGMLDTD
+1428 GQWIGMLDTGD
-1438 GWMRLASGLSLSA
+1438 WMRLASGLSLSA
-1451 TELLRQVSGILHL
+1451 TELLRQAGVILHL

-1535 IWVSNAGLCLLAP
+1535 IWVGNAGLCLLAP
-1548 WFVCLFAML
+1548 WFVRLFAML
-1557 GYLDEERKTFKDTAS
+1557 GYLDEERKAFKDTAS

>member
-14 PSEDFAHNLYA
+14 PDEGFARGLYA
-25 DWDGFCRHCFERVA
+25 DWDGFCHRCFTQVA

-62 GSIPEENFY
+62 GSIPEEDFY

-88 LYGTRMQPDPERTVA
+88 LYGTRMQPDPERTAA
-103 ARIDNLLHYLK
+103 ARMDNLLHYLK

-146 AIEKLASLCAEDGHA
+146 AIEKLAALCAEDGHA
-161 ARSLLWQTAGGKLLL
+161 MRRLLWQAAGGKLLL
-176 DLYTAILALPSAGLQ
+176 DLYTAVLALPSAGLQ
-191 RKRRFLALL
+191 GKRCFLSLL
-200 LEARP
+200 LEAKP

-217 GNGLHGMAELLDSP
+217 GNGLYSMAELLDSL
-231 SVRTLMREEAGEH
+231 SVRTLMREETGEH
-244 AEVDLPPYWHYL
+244 TEVDLPPYWHYL

-264 PFNGVAI
+264 PFNGIAI
-271 FGGKAE
+271 FGGKEE

-319 DVLNAIYELQ
+319 NVLNAIYELQ

-362 ATSPDVPGTNKE
+362 ATPPDAPETNGK
-374 KEESIPTDA
+374 KEEGIPTDV

-389 LKDALHNEAEKR
+389 LKEASCGETEKR

-410 QPELLI
+410 HPELLI
-416 GWLQSIAMKDDTLLP
+416 RWLQTEATKDGVLL
-431 LLVSLIDD
+431 SLITPLADD
-439 TSINRL
+439 EVINRL
-445 LASLSFAAVEKVSR
+445 LASLSFAAIERVSK
-459 TWDYIE
+459 TWGYIE
-465 RHKAE
+465 RHKAG
-470 NTWLRDISD
+470 TGWLKDIPD
-479 TTLRHAFR
+479 NTLRHAFR
-487 KSVLRWIGNGHSD
+487 KSVLRWIGNGHHNLD
-500 LTEEVSVGRLLQAL
+500 EKESVRELLLAL
-514 HEELGR
+514 YGELGM
-520 TGNADNE
+520 TDSANQ
-527 NEKEIENLAAAIRTE
+527 EKEIEKLATGIRTE
-542 TPSLTYPLD
+542 TPSLSYPMD
-551 AERLT
+551 AERLAN
-556 GILKDTA
+556 ILKDAA
-563 RSEAYKRML
+563 RGGTYKRML

-587 LQTEATKDDTL
+587 LRSEARKDGTL
-598 LSLLAPLADDAVINR
+598 LPLLAPLMDDASINR
-613 LLVSLSFAGI
+613 LLA
-623 ERVSRIWNYIG
+623 
-634 RHKVE
+634 
-639 NDHLKDISETALLHA
+639 
-654 FHKSVLSWIGN
+654 
-665 GHYSLDG
+665 
-672 KESVREL
+672 
-679 LLALY
+679 
-684 GELGITNDT
+684 
-693 NQEIESLTTD
+693 
-703 IRTESPSLPYPMD
+703 
-716 TERLT
+716 
-721 DILKD
+721 
-726 TARSEAYKRMLLM
+726 
-739 VLAKEQPELLIGW
+739 
-752 LQTEATKDDALL
+752 
-764 SLLAPLADDTVINRL
+764 
-779 LVSVSFTASET
+779 SVSFTAPET
-790 AEAVKKHLQRHRA
+790 AEAVKKHLQGHRTV
-803 EIPWLEGITGTRL
+803 IPWLEGMTDTRL
-816 EQAVRQSVLRWLAEA
+816 EQSLRKSVLRWLAEA
-831 DLNRADATETLLQI
+831 DLNHADATETLLQI

-850 TGKSDDTAVGEL
+850 TGKSDETAVGEL
-862 AAELK
+862 AAELE
-867 LPESRREHAPV
+867 LPEPRREHAPV

-888 HLRAVLSGASMPEA
+888 RLRAVLSGASMPEA
-902 MKRREAARFWDTYRE
+902 MKRREAARFWDAYRE
-917 DYPEAVRLLHT
+917 DYAEAVRLLHT
-928 QKLLPGMLELTGHY
+928 QELLPAVLELTGHY

-951 LPQAWGG
+951 LPQARGG

-965 PLLEWLVRNE
+965 PLLEWLARHAE
-975 ETLSPYLADKSTG
+975 ALSPYLADNNTG
-988 LRTQLLLWIVRQ
+988 LCAQLLLWIVRP
-1000 GQGTANARSL
+1000 GQGTATARSL
-1010 LAGLFGGA
+1010 LAGLFGEA

-1028 RDIDSEEFI
+1028 HDIGTDSEKFI
-1037 DIENILARWQSSLPS
+1037 DIENILARWQSPLPS
-1052 AYKEWLHVME
+1052 AYKEWL
-1062 DDTRAVRILQESR
+1062 DNRGSDARTVRLLFESR
-1075 WQTAEDFGEWLG
+1075 WQTAESFGTWL
-1087 DTAIPD
+1087 DDVAIPD
-1093 GKKRKLLRTAATE
+1093 SRKRELLQTAATVYPQE
-1106 YSQKW
+1106 W
-1111 TTLLRGFGKE
+1111 TTLLRGSGKE
-1121 GKDIRRIAVHLPAS
+1121 GKDIHRMAVHLPAF
-1135 VLLQSIGRGS
+1135 VLLQSIGRSS

-1154 LVSLTERHAETFP
+1154 LVRLTERHAEAFP
-1167 FLFAEGKDFQSALS
+1167 FLSAGGKDFRSALS
-1181 EALLLYMQDADTLER
+1181 EALLLYMQDADTIGR
-1196 TLTEKDIVEKFLACL
+1196 TLAEKDIVEKFLACL
-1211 HFVHTGKREYTGDAG
+1211 HFVHTGKREYAGDAG
-1226 WQQLSDIL
+1226 WQRLSDIL
-1234 NNAMGT
+1234 NNAMGID
-1240 EGQSGQEEEMS
+1240 GQSGQEEEMP

-1256 MDNGDTAWRHKL
+1256 MDNSDTAWRHKL

-1279 LAWVESVATDKE
+1279 LAWMEDVATDKE

-1316 FAHPDAFRHWTAW
+1316 FAHPDAFRQWTAW
-1329 LLRLAAS
+1329 LLHLAAS
-1336 GIVPAKELATALCA
+1336 GIISAKELAKALCA
-1350 WVKGT
+1350 WVKGA
-1355 DWRHRTPQQLEGY
+1355 DWKRRTPQQMERY
-1368 FLSKLHIGDMGG
+1368 FLSKLHIGNTDS
-1380 IALPLEYLTDASL
+1380 IALPLESLTNASL
-1393 PETIRKRLLQD
+1393 PEAVRKRLLQD
-1404 FLRLHPD
+1404 FLRLHPVG
-1411 KLLEYIRQ
+1411 LLEYIRR
-1419 TTAQGIMSI
+1419 TTIQGSMSI

-1438 GWMRLASGLSLSA
+1438 GWMWLASGLSLSA
-1451 TELLRQVSGILHL
+1451 TELLRQAGVILHL
-1464 DDEAECLAW
+1464 DDEAERLAW

-1548 WFVCLFAML
+1548 WFVRLFAML
-1557 GYLDEERKTFKDTAS
+1557 GYLDEERKAFKDTAS

-1599 RLLTALPGNVPLP
+1599 RLLTALPENVPLP

>member
-14 PSEDFAHNLYA
+14 PGEDFAHNLYA

-62 GSIPEENFY
+62 GSIPEEDFY

-77 LREALLAALPP
+77 LMEALLAALPP
-88 LYGTRMQPDPERTVA
+88 LYGTRMQPDLERTAA

-136 AGQPAAFYYS
+136 AGQPTAFYYS
-146 AIEKLASLCAEDGHA
+146 AIEKLAALCAEDRHA
-161 ARSLLWQTAGGKLLL
+161 MRRLLWQTAGGKLLL
-176 DLYTAILALPSAGLQ
+176 DLYTAVLALPSAGLQ
-191 RKRRFLALL
+191 EKRRFLSLL
-200 LEARP
+200 LEAKP

-231 SVRTLMREEAGEH
+231 SVRTLMREETGEH

-264 PFNGVAI
+264 PFNGLAI

-337 VYDNYFNRELYRM
+337 IYDNYFNRELYRM
-350 FLRLSLLRLPGT
+350 FLRLSLLRLPRT

-374 KEESIPTDA
+374 KEESIPTDT

-416 GWLQSIAMKDDTLLP
+416 GWLRSEARKDDTLLP
-431 LLVSLIDD
+431 LLAPLIADA
-439 TSINRL
+439 SINRL
-445 LASLSFAAVEKVSR
+445 LAS
-459 TWDYIE
+459 
-465 RHKAE
+465 
-470 NTWLRDISD
+470 
-479 TTLRHAFR
+479 
-487 KSVLRWIGNGHSD
+487 
-500 LTEEVSVGRLLQAL
+500 
-514 HEELGR
+514 
-520 TGNADNE
+520 
-527 NEKEIENLAAAIRTE
+527 
-542 TPSLTYPLD
+542 
-551 AERLT
+551 
-556 GILKDTA
+556 
-563 RSEAYKRML
+563 
-572 LMTLAKEQPELLIGW
+572 
-587 LQTEATKDDTL
+587 
-598 LSLLAPLADDAVINR
+598 
-613 LLVSLSFAGI
+613 
-623 ERVSRIWNYIG
+623 
-634 RHKVE
+634 
-639 NDHLKDISETALLHA
+639 
-654 FHKSVLSWIGN
+654 
-665 GHYSLDG
+665 
-672 KESVREL
+672 
-679 LLALY
+679 
-684 GELGITNDT
+684 
-693 NQEIESLTTD
+693 
-703 IRTESPSLPYPMD
+703 
-716 TERLT
+716 
-721 DILKD
+721 
-726 TARSEAYKRMLLM
+726 
-739 VLAKEQPELLIGW
+739 
-752 LQTEATKDDALL
+752 
-764 SLLAPLADDTVINRL
+764 
-779 LVSVSFTASET
+779 VSFTALET
-790 AEAVKKHLQRHRA
+790 AEAVKKYLQGHRT
-803 EIPWLEGITGTRL
+803 EIPWLKGMTDTRQ
-816 EQAVRQSVLRWLAEA
+816 EQALRKSVLRWMAEA
-831 DLNRADATETLLQI
+831 DLNRAEAAETLLQI
-845 FCQEA
+845 FYQKA
-850 TGKSDDTAVGEL
+850 TGKSDETAVRDL
-862 AAELK
+862 AAELE
-867 LPESRREHAPV
+867 LTEIRREHAPV
-878 KESGTEKYME
+878 KKSDTEKYME
-888 HLRAVLSGASMPEA
+888 HLRAILSDTSIPETLR
-902 MKRREAARFWDTYRE
+902 RREVAHFWDTYRE

-928 QKLLPGMLELTGHY
+928 QGLLPAVLELTGHY
-942 AYMEIMRKA
+942 AYMEIMRKS
-951 LPQAWGG
+951 LPQVRVG

-965 PLLEWLVRNE
+965 PLLEWIVRNE

-1087 DTAIPD
+1087 DTSIPD
-1093 GKKRKLLRTAATE
+1093 GKKRELLRTAATE
-1106 YSQKW
+1106 YPQKW

-1145 FHQAAVLSR
+1145 FHQATVLSR
-1154 LVSLTERHAETFP
+1154 LVSLTERRAETFP
-1167 FLFAEGKDFQSALS
+1167 FLFAGGKDFQSTLS
-1181 EALLLYMQDADTLER
+1181 EALLLYMQNADTIGR

-1211 HFVHTGKREYTGDAG
+1211 HFVHTGKWEYAGDAE

-1240 EGQSGQEEEMS
+1240 EGLSGQENEMS
-1251 EILSG
+1251 ETLSG
-1256 MDNGDTAWRHKL
+1256 MDNGDAAWRHKL
-1268 ETLLYRQPDKL
+1268 ETIIYRHPDKL
-1279 LAWVESVATDKE
+1279 LAWMEDVATDKDIE
-1291 IDRLTD
+1291 RLADAADID
-1297 TASME
+1297 

-1316 FAHPDAFRHWTAW
+1316 FAHPDAFRQWTAW
-1329 LLRLAAS
+1329 LLHLAAS
-1336 GIVPAKELATALCA
+1336 GIISAKELAKALCA
-1350 WVKGT
+1350 WVKGA
-1355 DWRHRTPQQLEGY
+1355 DWKRRTPQQMERY
-1368 FLSKLHIGDMGG
+1368 FLSKLHIGNTDS
-1380 IALPLEYLTDASL
+1380 IALPLESLTDASL
-1393 PETIRKRLLQD
+1393 PEAIRQRLLQD

-1411 KLLEYIRQ
+1411 KLLEYIHQ

-1451 TELLRQVSGILHL
+1451 TELLHQVSGILHL

-1495 PFVQAAMPRQGEA
+1495 PFVQAAMPRQGDA

-1548 WFVCLFAML
+1548 WFVRLFAML
-1557 GYLDEERKTFKDTAS
+1557 GYLDEERKAFKDTAS

>member
-14 PSEDFAHNLYA
+14 PGEDFARSLYA

-62 GSIPEENFY
+62 GSIPEEDFY

-77 LREALLAALPP
+77 LMEALLAALPP
-88 LYGTRMQPDPERTVA
+88 LYGTRMQPDLERTAA

-136 AGQPAAFYYS
+136 AGQPTAFYYS
-146 AIEKLASLCAEDGHA
+146 AIEKLAALCAEDRHA
-161 ARSLLWQTAGGKLLL
+161 MRRLLWQTAGGKLLL
-176 DLYTAILALPSAGLQ
+176 DLYTAVLALPSAGLQ
-191 RKRRFLALL
+191 EKRRFLSLL
-200 LEARP
+200 LEAKP

-231 SVRTLMREEAGEH
+231 SVRTLMREETGEH

-264 PFNGVAI
+264 PFNGLAI
-271 FGGKAE
+271 FGGKVE

-319 DVLNAIYELQ
+319 NVLNAIYELQ

-362 ATSPDVPGTNKE
+362 ATPPDAPETNGK
-374 KEESIPTDA
+374 KEEGIPTDV

-389 LKDALHNEAEKR
+389 LKEASCDETEKR

-410 QPELLI
+410 HPELLI
-416 GWLQSIAMKDDTLLP
+416 RWLQTEATKDGVLL
-431 LLVSLIDD
+431 SLITPLADD
-439 TSINRL
+439 EVINRL
-445 LASLSFAAVEKVSR
+445 LASLSFATIERVSK
-459 TWDYIE
+459 TWSYIE
-465 RHKAE
+465 RHKAG
-470 NTWLRDISD
+470 TGWLKDIPD
-479 TTLRHAFR
+479 NTLRHAFR
-487 KSVLRWIGNGHSD
+487 KSVLRWIGNGHHNLD
-500 LTEEVSVGRLLQAL
+500 EKESVRELLLAL
-514 HEELGR
+514 YGELGM
-520 TGNADNE
+520 TDSANQ
-527 NEKEIENLAAAIRTE
+527 EKEIEKLATGIRTE
-542 TPSLTYPLD
+542 TPSLPYPMD
-551 AERLT
+551 AERLAN
-556 GILKDTA
+556 ILKDAA
-563 RSEAYKRML
+563 RGGTYKRML

-587 LQTEATKDDTL
+587 LRLEARKDGTL
-598 LSLLAPLADDAVINR
+598 LPLLAPLADDAVINR
-613 LLVSLSFAGI
+613 LLVS
-623 ERVSRIWNYIG
+623 
-634 RHKVE
+634 
-639 NDHLKDISETALLHA
+639 
-654 FHKSVLSWIGN
+654 
-665 GHYSLDG
+665 
-672 KESVREL
+672 
-679 LLALY
+679 
-684 GELGITNDT
+684 
-693 NQEIESLTTD
+693 
-703 IRTESPSLPYPMD
+703 
-716 TERLT
+716 
-721 DILKD
+721 
-726 TARSEAYKRMLLM
+726 
-739 VLAKEQPELLIGW
+739 
-752 LQTEATKDDALL
+752 
-764 SLLAPLADDTVINRL
+764 
-779 LVSVSFTASET
+779 VSFTALET

-831 DLNRADATETLLQI
+831 DLNREDTAETLLQI

-862 AAELK
+862 AAELE

-902 MKRREAARFWDTYRE
+902 MKRREAARFWDAYRE
-917 DYPEAVRLLHT
+917 DYAEAVRLLHT
-928 QKLLPGMLELTGHY
+928 QELLPAVLELTGHY

-951 LPQAWGG
+951 LPQARGG

-965 PLLEWLVRNE
+965 PLLEWLARHAE
-975 ETLSPYLADKSTG
+975 ALSPYLADNNTG
-988 LRTQLLLWIVRQ
+988 LCAQLLLWIVRP
-1000 GQGTANARSL
+1000 GQGTATARSL
-1010 LAGLFGGA
+1010 LAGLFGEA

-1028 RDIDSEEFI
+1028 HDIGTDSEKFI
-1037 DIENILARWQSSLPS
+1037 DIENILARWQSPLPS
-1052 AYKEWLHVME
+1052 AYKEWL
-1062 DDTRAVRILQESR
+1062 DNRGSDARTVRLLFESL
-1075 WQTAEDFGEWLG
+1075 WQTAESFGTWL
-1087 DTAIPD
+1087 DDVAIPD
-1093 GKKRKLLRTAATE
+1093 SRKRELLQTAATGYPQE
-1106 YSQKW
+1106 W
-1111 TTLLRGFGKE
+1111 TTLLRGSGKE
-1121 GKDIRRIAVHLPAS
+1121 GKDIHRMAVHLPAP

-1181 EALLLYMQDADTLER
+1181 EALLLYMQDADTIGR
-1196 TLTEKDIVEKFLACL
+1196 TLTEKDIVEKFFACL
-1211 HFVHTGKREYTGDAG
+1211 HFVHTGEREYAGDAG
-1226 WQQLSDIL
+1226 WQRLSAVL

-1240 EGQSGQEEEMS
+1240 EGQSGQEKEMS
-1251 EILSG
+1251 EILSD
-1256 MDNGDTAWRHKL
+1256 MDNSDTAWRQDM

-1279 LAWVESVATDKE
+1279 LAWMEDVATDKDIE
-1291 IDRLTD
+1291 HLTD
-1297 TASME
+1297 AADIN
-1302 WLTQWAGYLPTVAG
+1302 WLRLWADYLPTVPG
-1316 FAHPDAFRHWTAW
+1316 FDHPDAFRLWTAW
-1329 LLRLAAS
+1329 LLHLAAS
-1336 GIVPAKELATALCA
+1336 GFVPAKELATALCA

-1355 DWRHRTPQQLEGY
+1355 DWKHRTPQQMEGY
-1368 FLSKLHIGDMGG
+1368 FLSKLHIGNTGG
-1380 IALPLEYLTDASL
+1380 IALPLESLTDASL
-1393 PETIRKRLLQD
+1393 TEAVRKRLLQD
-1404 FLRLHPD
+1404 FLQMNPEG
-1411 KLLEYIRQ
+1411 LLEYIRQ
-1419 TTAQGIMSI
+1419 TTAQGSMSI

-1451 TELLRQVSGILHL
+1451 TELLRQAGVILHL

-1473 ATCVIKEDRETWLY
+1473 ATCVIKEDRETWLH

-1548 WFVCLFAML
+1548 WFVRLFAML

>member
-14 PSEDFAHNLYA
+14 PDEGFARGLYA
-25 DWDGFCRHCFERVA
+25 DWDGFCHRCFTQVA

-62 GSIPEENFY
+62 GSIPEEDFY

-88 LYGTRMQPDPERTVA
+88 LYGTRMQPDPERTAA
-103 ARIDNLLHYLK
+103 ARMDNLLHYLK

-146 AIEKLASLCAEDGHA
+146 AIEKLAALCAEDGHA
-161 ARSLLWQTAGGKLLL
+161 MRRLLWQAAGGKLLL
-176 DLYTAILALPSAGLQ
+176 DLYTAVLALPSAGLQ
-191 RKRRFLALL
+191 GKRCFLSLL
-200 LEARP
+200 LEAKP

-217 GNGLHGMAELLDSP
+217 GNGLYGMAELLDSL
-231 SVRTLMREEAGEH
+231 SVRTLMREETGEH

-256 YEWLIRYY
+256 YEWLIHYY
-264 PFNGVAI
+264 PFNGLAI

-337 VYDNYFNRELYRM
+337 IYDNYFNRELYRM

-374 KEESIPTDA
+374 KEESIPTDT

-445 LASLSFAAVEKVSR
+445 LASLSFAAVERVSR

-470 NTWLRDISD
+470 NTWLRDMSD

-487 KSVLRWIGNGHSD
+487 KSILRWIGNGHSD

-520 TGNADNE
+520 TGNAGNE
-527 NEKEIENLAAAIRTE
+527 NEKEIEKLAAAIRTE

-587 LQTEATKDDTL
+587 LRSEARKDDTL
-598 LSLLAPLADDAVINR
+598 LPLLAPLIADASINR
-613 LLVSLSFAGI
+613 LLASVSL
-623 ERVSRIWNYIG
+623 
-634 RHKVE
+634 
-639 NDHLKDISETALLHA
+639 TAL
-654 FHKSVLSWIGN
+654 
-665 GHYSLDG
+665 
-672 KESVREL
+672 
-679 LLALY
+679 
-684 GELGITNDT
+684 
-693 NQEIESLTTD
+693 
-703 IRTESPSLPYPMD
+703 
-716 TERLT
+716 
-721 DILKD
+721 
-726 TARSEAYKRMLLM
+726 
-739 VLAKEQPELLIGW
+739 
-752 LQTEATKDDALL
+752 
-764 SLLAPLADDTVINRL
+764 
-779 LVSVSFTASET
+779 ET
-790 AEAVKKHLQRHRA
+790 AEAVKKYLQGHRT
-803 EIPWLEGITGTRL
+803 EIPWLKGMTDTRQ
-816 EQAVRQSVLRWLAEA
+816 EQALRKSVLRWMAEA
-831 DLNRADATETLLQI
+831 DLNRAEAAETLLQI
-845 FCQEA
+845 FYQKA
-850 TGKSDDTAVGEL
+850 TGKSDETAVRDL
-862 AAELK
+862 AAELE
-867 LPESRREHAPV
+867 LTEIRREHAPV
-878 KESGTEKYME
+878 KKSDTEKYME
-888 HLRAVLSGASMPEA
+888 HLRAILSDTSIPETLR
-902 MKRREAARFWDTYRE
+902 RREVAHFWDTYRE

-928 QKLLPGMLELTGHY
+928 QGLLPAVLELTGHY
-942 AYMEIMRKA
+942 AYMEIMRKS
-951 LPQAWGG
+951 LPQVRVG

-965 PLLEWLVRNE
+965 PLLEWIVRNE

-1087 DTAIPD
+1087 DTSIPD
-1093 GKKRKLLRTAATE
+1093 GKKRELLRTAATE
-1106 YSQKW
+1106 YPQKW

-1154 LVSLTERHAETFP
+1154 LVSLTERRAETFP
-1167 FLFAEGKDFQSALS
+1167 FLFAGGKDFQSTLS
-1181 EALLLYMQDADTLER
+1181 EALLLYMQNADTIGR

-1211 HFVHTGKREYTGDAG
+1211 HFVHTGKWEYAGDAE

-1240 EGQSGQEEEMS
+1240 EGLSGQENEMS
-1251 EILSG
+1251 ETLSG
-1256 MDNGDTAWRHKL
+1256 MDNGDAAWRHKL
-1268 ETLLYRQPDKL
+1268 ETIIYRHPDKL
-1279 LAWVESVATDKE
+1279 LAWMEDVATDKDIE
-1291 IDRLTD
+1291 RLADAADID
-1297 TASME
+1297 

-1316 FAHPDAFRHWTAW
+1316 FAHPDAFRQWTAW
-1329 LLRLAAS
+1329 LLHLAAS
-1336 GIVPAKELATALCA
+1336 GIISAKELAKALCA
-1350 WVKGT
+1350 WVKGA
-1355 DWRHRTPQQLEGY
+1355 DWKRRTPQQMERY
-1368 FLSKLHIGDMGG
+1368 FLSKLHIGNTDS
-1380 IALPLEYLTDASL
+1380 IALPLESLTDASL
-1393 PETIRKRLLQD
+1393 PEAIRQRLLQD

-1411 KLLEYIRQ
+1411 KLLEYIHQ

-1451 TELLRQVSGILHL
+1451 TELLHQVSGILHL

-1495 PFVQAAMPRQGEA
+1495 PFVQAAMPRQGDA

-1548 WFVCLFAML
+1548 WFVRLFAML
-1557 GYLDEERKTFKDTAS
+1557 GYLDEERKAFKDTAS

>member
-14 PSEDFAHNLYA
+14 PDEGFARGLYA
-25 DWDGFCRHCFERVA
+25 DWDGFCHRCFTQVA

-62 GSIPEENFY
+62 GSIPEEDFY

-88 LYGTRMQPDPERTVA
+88 LYGTRMQPDPERTAA
-103 ARIDNLLHYLK
+103 ARMDNLLHYLK

-146 AIEKLASLCAEDGHA
+146 AIEKLAALCAEDGHA
-161 ARSLLWQTAGGKLLL
+161 MRRLLWQAAGGKLLL
-176 DLYTAILALPSAGLQ
+176 DLYTAVLALPSAGLQ
-191 RKRRFLALL
+191 GKRCFLSLL
-200 LEARP
+200 LEAKP

-217 GNGLHGMAELLDSP
+217 GNGLYGMAELLDSL
-231 SVRTLMREEAGEH
+231 SVRTLMREETGEH

-256 YEWLIRYY
+256 YEWLIHYY
-264 PFNGVAI
+264 PFNGLAI

-337 VYDNYFNRELYRM
+337 IYDNYFNRELYRM
-350 FLRLSLLRLPGT
+350 FLRLSLLRLPRT

-374 KEESIPTDA
+374 KEESIPTDT

-416 GWLQSIAMKDDTLLP
+416 GWLRSEARKDDTLLP
-431 LLVSLIDD
+431 LLAPLIADA
-439 TSINRL
+439 SINRL
-445 LASLSFAAVEKVSR
+445 LASV
-459 TWDYIE
+459 
-465 RHKAE
+465 
-470 NTWLRDISD
+470 
-479 TTLRHAFR
+479 
-487 KSVLRWIGNGHSD
+487 
-500 LTEEVSVGRLLQAL
+500 
-514 HEELGR
+514 
-520 TGNADNE
+520 
-527 NEKEIENLAAAIRTE
+527 
-542 TPSLTYPLD
+542 SLT
-551 AERLT
+551 
-556 GILKDTA
+556 
-563 RSEAYKRML
+563 
-572 LMTLAKEQPELLIGW
+572 
-587 LQTEATKDDTL
+587 
-598 LSLLAPLADDAVINR
+598 
-613 LLVSLSFAGI
+613 
-623 ERVSRIWNYIG
+623 
-634 RHKVE
+634 
-639 NDHLKDISETALLHA
+639 AL
-654 FHKSVLSWIGN
+654 
-665 GHYSLDG
+665 
-672 KESVREL
+672 
-679 LLALY
+679 
-684 GELGITNDT
+684 
-693 NQEIESLTTD
+693 
-703 IRTESPSLPYPMD
+703 
-716 TERLT
+716 
-721 DILKD
+721 
-726 TARSEAYKRMLLM
+726 
-739 VLAKEQPELLIGW
+739 
-752 LQTEATKDDALL
+752 
-764 SLLAPLADDTVINRL
+764 
-779 LVSVSFTASET
+779 ET
-790 AEAVKKHLQRHRA
+790 AEAVKKYLQGHRT
-803 EIPWLEGITGTRL
+803 EIPWLKGMTDTRQ
-816 EQAVRQSVLRWLAEA
+816 EQALRKSVLRWMAEA
-831 DLNRADATETLLQI
+831 DLNRAEAAETLLQI
-845 FCQEA
+845 FYQKA
-850 TGKSDDTAVGEL
+850 TGKSDETAVRDL
-862 AAELK
+862 AAELE
-867 LPESRREHAPV
+867 LTEIRREHAPV
-878 KESGTEKYME
+878 KKSDTEKYME
-888 HLRAVLSGASMPEA
+888 HLRAILSDTSIPETLR
-902 MKRREAARFWDTYRE
+902 RREVAHFWDTYRE

-928 QKLLPGMLELTGHY
+928 QGLLPAVLELTGHY
-942 AYMEIMRKA
+942 AYMEIMRKS
-951 LPQAWGG
+951 LPQVRVG

-965 PLLEWLVRNE
+965 PLLEWIVRNE

-1087 DTAIPD
+1087 DTSIPD
-1093 GKKRKLLRTAATE
+1093 GKKRELLRTAATE
-1106 YSQKW
+1106 YPQKW

-1154 LVSLTERHAETFP
+1154 LVSLTERRAETFP
-1167 FLFAEGKDFQSALS
+1167 FLFAGGKDFQSTLS
-1181 EALLLYMQDADTLER
+1181 EALLLYMQNADTIGR

-1211 HFVHTGKREYTGDAG
+1211 HFVHTGKWEYAGDAE

-1240 EGQSGQEEEMS
+1240 EGLSGQENEMS
-1251 EILSG
+1251 ETLSG
-1256 MDNGDTAWRHKL
+1256 MDNGDAAWRHKL
-1268 ETLLYRQPDKL
+1268 ETIIYRHPDKL
-1279 LAWVESVATDKE
+1279 LAWMEDVATDKDIE
-1291 IDRLTD
+1291 RLADAADID
-1297 TASME
+1297 

-1316 FAHPDAFRHWTAW
+1316 FAHPDAFRQWTAW
-1329 LLRLAAS
+1329 LLHLAAS
-1336 GIVPAKELATALCA
+1336 GIISAKELAKALCA
-1350 WVKGT
+1350 WVKGA
-1355 DWRHRTPQQLEGY
+1355 DWKRRTPQQMERY
-1368 FLSKLHIGDMGG
+1368 FLSKLHIGNTDS
-1380 IALPLEYLTDASL
+1380 IALPLESLTDASL
-1393 PETIRKRLLQD
+1393 PEAIRQRLLQD

-1411 KLLEYIRQ
+1411 KLLEYIHQ

-1451 TELLRQVSGILHL
+1451 TELLHQVSGILHL

-1495 PFVQAAMPRQGEA
+1495 PFVQVAMPRQGDA

-1535 IWVSNAGLCLLAP
+1535 IWVGNAGLCLLAP
-1548 WFVCLFAML
+1548 WFVRLFAML
-1557 GYLDEERKTFKDTAS
+1557 GYLDEERKAFKDTAS